1 MNSVLWLSLK
11 NCWQKEILDLTTMVP
26 TKWGINNMWVD
37 PSNGE
42 LMGTTSL
49 VGIVKYLQ
57 TQQHCLQ
64 RGPAGRAACC
74 RRGKTYRFVGV
85 GRDAQRFLQW
95 AAVFIHAQWKVSVAL
110 VHGRHPFLDLSCMS
124 VTFITEAV
132 GQLDQQL
139 YPLFGLLRMQRGKDS
154 RVQV

>member
-1 MNSVLWLSLK
+1 
-11 NCWQKEILDLTTMVP
+11 
-26 TKWGINNMWVD
+26 MWVD

-74 RRGKTYRFVGV
+74 RRGKHT
-85 GRDAQRFLQW
+85 
-95 AAVFIHAQWKVSVAL
+95 AL
-110 VHGRHPFLDLSCMS
+110 LESEEMPSAFSSELRYLSMRS
-124 VTFITEAV
+124 E
-132 GQLDQQL
+132 
-139 YPLFGLLRMQRGKDS
+139 KS
-154 RVQV
+154 R